1 MLISPHPAR
10 LGQAGESQGWGEG
23 RRFPDGAKAGSVQ
36 GQSSPVTAVTIC
48 LHSPLGPVALMFYLS
63 DTCEVLPHRGRA
75 LPMRNLI
82 LWLLLLL
89 STLPGNPSLGKAAA
103 GSVP

>member
-1 MLISPHPAR
+1 MEQR
-10 LGQAGESQGWGEG
+10 QDQC
-23 RRFPDGAKAGSVQ
+23 RDT
-36 GQSSPVTAVTIC
+36 PVTAVTLC
-48 LHSPLGPVALMFYLS
+48 LHSPLGPVALMFCLS
-63 DTCEVLPHRGRA
+63 GTCEVLPHRGRA